1 MKHRFLLDETRKER
15 IREHIMDNEAFDNRD
30 STSNCPECGQQ
41 RSPEYALCTICY
53 YASVLHEGIVVGT
66 VLRYFKEFEGF
77 SIERE
82 YKIQIGTSPCRADVV
97 LCDSEGE
104 LAAIAEC
111 KKIGYVGESG
121 ITQLKDY
128 LRHGGVQFG
137 LFAADTDPSKW
148 TFWRLGNEI
157 TRITRSQFE
166 IGVVGKQATRFRR
179 GQAQN
184 PMPLLWRY
192 VAGILGL
199 VLCICVAVL
208 IMQLDDKNTQ
218 IQDGSQT
225 VSQLKNVNETLVGE
239 NQKLKDDNKTLV
251 SENQTLQGQL
261 TDKNRQIERD
271 TNTISQ
277 LKNESKALVSENQ
290 TLQKQIQDN
299 TAEKKKTS
307 QDSNVKIEP
316 GPSQE
321 NPKSSSQ
328 DLLDFLNTADAS
340 ELDDHLSGIGKTL
353 AKRIVQHRKQNGDFR
368 SVEDVDDVYGIGPGT
383 LKKWKEDF
391 REKQNK

>member
-1 MKHRFLLDETRKER
+1 
-15 IREHIMDNEAFDNRD
+15 MDNEAFDNSN

-41 RSPEYALCTICY
+41 RPPKYDLCTICY

-82 YKIQIGTSPCRADVV
+82 YEILIGTSPCRADVV
-97 LCDSEGE
+97 LCDSEGQ

-157 TRITRSQFE
+157 TKITRSQFE
-166 IGVVGKQATRFRR
+166 DGVVGKQAKRFRR

-184 PMPLLWRY
+184 SMSCLWQY

-199 VLCICVAVL
+199 LLCVFVAVL
-208 IMQLDDKNTQ
+208 IMQLDDKRTQ
-218 IQDGSQT
+218 TQDGSH
-225 VSQLKNVNETLVGE
+225 VSQLKNENETFVSE
-239 NQKLKDDNKTLV
+239 NQKLKDDNKTLR
-251 SENQTLQGQL
+251 SENQTLQRQL

-277 LKNESKALVSENQ
+277 LKVNNESLVTKNQDLMKRLTDKDKQNRESQPLSPVLEPPDKSPTSEDPFSPGTIAININ
-290 TLQKQIQDN
+290 TASIEELQKLPNIGP
-299 TAEKKKTS
+299 KKAQNIVQYRERHGNFNAVEGIT
-307 QDSNVKIEP
+307 KIP
-316 GPSQE
+316 
-321 NPKSSSQ
+321 
-328 DLLDFLNTADAS
+328 
-340 ELDDHLSGIGKTL
+340 GIGEKTL
-353 AKRIVQHRKQNGDFR
+353 EKLRPFI
-368 SVEDVDDVYGIGPGT
+368 SV
-383 LKKWKEDF
+383 K
-391 REKQNK
+391 